1 MEDLVKALI
10 QATAA
15 QQEATRI
22 QAAAQ
27 QEAVRLQ
34 QETNHL
40 LVSQAILAR
49 SGVTTAARAQ
59 RFHDWQYQVE
69 VAPRSQLFDLIH
81 LARKWLRPE
90 ALNPEKMLELL
101 VIDRYTRGLPP
112 DLRAWVGRNDP
123 STYDEVVALVERQL
137 TARDLVQSRGENTCG
152 GCNGPTQVHEASKN
166 KWDQDHSP
174 GGFWE
179 CYHPGLREICGVRP
193 IDSSQ
198 THWSDVCPRH
208 CKFLPLGT
216 SIH

>member
-34 QETNHL
+34 QETNRL
-40 LVSQAILAR
+40 LVSQAAQDRTMVQEVLAADYPQLKEEILAR

-112 DLRAWVGRNDP
+112 DLRAWVGQNDP
-123 STYDEVVALVERQL
+123 STYDEVVTLVERQL
-137 TARDLVQSRGENTCG
+137 TARDLVQSRGENTWQTRKLT
-152 GCNGPTQVHEASKN
+152 PTL
-166 KWDQDHSP
+166 
-174 GGFWE
+174 G
-179 CYHPGLREICGVRP
+179 
-193 IDSSQ
+193 SQ
-198 THWSDVCPRH
+198 TLMDS
-208 CKFLPLGT
+208 KKAGT
-216 SIH
+216 RGKNPGRWPEAMKGPGDF

>member
-34 QETNHL
+34 
-40 LVSQAILAR
+40 

-137 TARDLVQSRGENTCG
+137 TARDLVQSRGENTWQTRKLT
-152 GCNGPTQVHEASKN
+152 PT
-166 KWDQDHSP
+166 
-174 GGFWE
+174 
-179 CYHPGLREICGVRP
+179 RR
-193 IDSSQ
+193 SQ
-198 THWSDVCPRH
+198 TLMDSKQAGTRGKNPGRWPEAMKGPGDFGEEGLGSRPNSPRNGWGG
-208 CKFLPLGT
+208 PQTSVPRSASPSGT
-216 SIH
+216 RGG

>member
-34 QETNHL
+34 QETNRL
-40 LVSQAILAR
+40 LVSQAAQDRTMVQEVVGQLKAMMER
-49 SGVTTAARAQ
+49 GCGHEGVQTIRASNCLQ
-59 RFHDWQYQVE
+59 KMTPGDDVE

-112 DLRAWVGRNDP
+112 DLRAWVGQNDP
-123 STYDEVVALVERQL
+123 STYDEVVTLVERQL
-137 TARDLVQSRGENTCG
+137 TARDLVQSRGENTWQTRKLT
-152 GCNGPTQVHEASKN
+152 PTR
-166 KWDQDHSP
+166 
-174 GGFWE
+174 G
-179 CYHPGLREICGVRP
+179 
-193 IDSSQ
+193 SQ
-198 THWSDVCPRH
+198 TLMDS
-208 CKFLPLGT
+208 KKAGT
-216 SIH
+216 RGKNPGRWPEAMKGPGDF